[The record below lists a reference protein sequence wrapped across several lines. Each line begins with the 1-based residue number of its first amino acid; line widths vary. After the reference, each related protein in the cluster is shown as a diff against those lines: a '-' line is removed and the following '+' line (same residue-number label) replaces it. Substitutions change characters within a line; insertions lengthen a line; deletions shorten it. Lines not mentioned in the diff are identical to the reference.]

1 MCGGWLEKLWEV
13 LSTQEHIPLDLSSD
27 IYERAI
33 NTTPGKIAE
42 TLLLEIDAT
51 RQKGLT
57 PTSVQL
63 SLLRSISDCDGT
75 AGQIGRAILAYHL
88 AFVLAV
94 DRDTAVGSLANR
106 IKALS
111 DEGKALRS
119 VMLSYRAITAEL
131 TRLFRPAVLKGAIEG
146 NVTDFD
152 GDAHIAA
159 NLVRPAL
166 AEVRGDQVRWG
177 VTASDVTQALR
188 KTSLSVRSAMLRLLA
203 EWMENEKEGAE
214 LAWRSTYGPFFRDVW
229 PKEREYRHVSLTPE
243 FIGVAVAAGAEFPA
257 SLRQLQPYLIP
268 FDQGP
273 GGLYSISSSQ
283 VPERFPRE
291 TLGLLSLVCS
301 ADSSGFFSG
310 MAEILDR
317 LVVADPET
325 KVDRRLQR
333 LEGRAERYE

>member
-1 MCGGWLEKLWEV
+1 M
-13 LSTQEHIPLDLSSD
+13 
-27 IYERAI
+27 
-33 NTTPGKIAE
+33 
-42 TLLLEIDAT
+42 LLEIDAT

-152 GDAHIAA
+152 GDAHIRAA

-188 KTSLSVRSAMLRLLA
+188 KNIVICSKCNANACWRNGWKMRRKVPNS
-203 EWMENEKEGAE
+203 
-214 LAWRSTYGPFFRDVW
+214 AWRSTYGPFFRDVW